1 MSGRVRPR
9 TPPRKWPKTGGAVL
23 EPKPEG
29 ANDEAQS
36 CTPRAKTDPYIL
48 FEGTRMKAGAS
59 GRTALPDRPKQ
70 EEVETKVQVEANQ
83 SPGMQ
88 SEEEAST
95 SWAEAEAAE
104 VADAWE
110 ALDKNVE
117 TLKAKL
123 ASMTAASVSGE
134 LEVSSARASS
144 SGGMFAS
151 GPPAQHPLPEPT
163 DSERPWMCWCGRGY
177 KTEAA
182 LLQHRTTKGTV
193 PGNCPAEPREM
204 QDGAYSMNQWNPPS
218 KRRGRKPSGW
228 ANAETPLAAPPAP
241 PVAVPLGVVAAMAAP
256 RARAPAPPAGL
267 AAAPKPP
274 GVAPFPPEP
283 PSLTP
288 HPPKWPP
295 PSRGPVPPAYPPP
308 FAAPAP
314 PDSPPS
320 PAAPAPPASPPQPHW
335 INQDLAQY
343 EQGARTGGYGQW
355 FAQMEREVDAVMA
368 EPPGLR
374 RL

>member
-70 EEVETKVQVEANQ
+70 EEVETKVQVEAKQ

-88 SEEEAST
+88 SEEEAS
-95 SWAEAEAAE
+95 WAEAEASEAAE
-104 VADAWE
+104 VASAWE

-123 ASMTAASVSGE
+123 ASIATPISGSGE
-134 LEVSSARASS
+134 GDEPEVSSARASS

-151 GPPAQHPLPEPT
+151 GPPAQHPLLELT
-163 DSERPWMCWCGRGY
+163 DSERPWMCWCGRDY

-204 QDGAYSMNQWNPPS
+204 QEGAYSMNQWNPPS
-218 KRRGRKPSGW
+218 KRRGRNPSGW
-228 ANAETPLAAPPAP
+228 ANAQTPLAAPPAP
-241 PVAVPLGVVAAMAAP
+241 PVAVPLEVLAAAAAP

-267 AAAPKPP
+267 AAAPRPP
-274 GVAPFPPEP
+274 GAAPTPPV
-283 PSLTP
+283 S
-288 HPPKWPP
+288 PP
-295 PSRGPVPPAYPPP
+295 PPRL
-308 FAAPAP
+308 
-314 PDSPPS
+314 
-320 PAAPAPPASPPQPHW
+320 
-335 INQDLAQY
+335 I
-343 EQGARTGGYGQW
+343 TYGQW
-355 FAQMEREVDAVMA
+355 LAQLERDVDVVMA
-368 EPPGLR
+368 EPPGLPTPFITFTT
-374 RL
+374 LA